1 MSKVALITG
10 VTGQDGSYL
19 AELLLEKG
27 YEVHGIKRRASSF
40 NTERVDHIYQDP
52 HSGNP
57 KFHLHYGDL
66 TDSSN
71 LTRILQEVQPDEVY
85 NLGAMSHVA
94 VSFDSPEYT
103 ADVDAIGTLRLL
115 EAIRFLGLE
124 KKTRFYQAS
133 TSELYGL
140 VQEIPQKEST
150 PFYPRSPYAV
160 AKLYAYWITV
170 NYRESYGMYACNG
183 ILFNHESPRRGETF
197 VTRKITRA
205 IANIAQGLE
214 SCLYLGNM
222 DSLRDW
228 GHAKDYVRMQ
238 WMMLQQDKPEDFV
251 IATGVQYSVRQFV
264 EMAAAQLGIK
274 LRFEGEG
281 VNEKGI
287 VVSVTGHDAPG
298 VKPGDVMIA
307 VDPRYFRPAEVET
320 LLGDPAK
327 AHEKLGWK
335 PEITLRQMI
344 AGVLRMKT
352 QRIFGA
358 GHRGMVGSAIVRQ
371 LSQRNNVELVLRTRD
386 QLNLL
391 DASAVQ
397 AFFAAERIDQVYL
410 AAAKVGGIVANNTY
424 PADFIYENMM
434 IESNIIHA
442 AHLHNVN
449 KLLFLGSSCIYPKQA
464 TQPIAESELL
474 QGTLE
479 PTNEPYAIAKIA
491 GIKLC
496 ESYNRQYGRD
506 YRSVMPTNLY
516 GPHDNFHPSNS
527 HVIPALL
534 RRFHEARG
542 QNAPDVVVWGSGT
555 PMREFLHVDDMAAA
569 SIHVMELAQE
579 VLQEYTQPM
588 LSHINV
594 GTGVD
599 CTIRELAQTIAE
611 VVGYKG
617 RVVFDASKPDGT
629 PRKLL
634 DVTRLHQLG
643 WYHEISLQ
651 AGLAST
657 YQWFLENQQ
666 RYRG

>member
-1 MSKVALITG
+1 
-10 VTGQDGSYL
+10 
-19 AELLLEKG
+19 
-27 YEVHGIKRRASSF
+27 
-40 NTERVDHIYQDP
+40 
-52 HSGNP
+52 
-57 KFHLHYGDL
+57 
-66 TDSSN
+66 
-71 LTRILQEVQPDEVY
+71 
-85 NLGAMSHVA
+85 
-94 VSFDSPEYT
+94 
-103 ADVDAIGTLRLL
+103 
-115 EAIRFLGLE
+115 
-124 KKTRFYQAS
+124 
-133 TSELYGL
+133 
-140 VQEIPQKEST
+140 
-150 PFYPRSPYAV
+150 
-160 AKLYAYWITV
+160 
-170 NYRESYGMYACNG
+170 
-183 ILFNHESPRRGETF
+183 
-197 VTRKITRA
+197 
-205 IANIAQGLE
+205 
-214 SCLYLGNM
+214 
-222 DSLRDW
+222 
-228 GHAKDYVRMQ
+228 
-238 WMMLQQDKPEDFV
+238 
-251 IATGVQYSVRQFV
+251 
-264 EMAAAQLGIK
+264 
-274 LRFEGEG
+274 
-281 VNEKGI
+281 
-287 VVSVTGHDAPG
+287 
-298 VKPGDVMIA
+298 
-307 VDPRYFRPAEVET
+307 
-320 LLGDPAK
+320 
-327 AHEKLGWK
+327 
-335 PEITLRQMI
+335 
-344 AGVLRMKT
+344 MKT
-352 QRIFGA
+352 QRIFVA
-358 GHRGMVGSAIVRQ
+358 GHRGMVGAAIVRQ
-371 LSQRNNVELVLRTRD
+371 LAQRDNVELVLRTRD

-391 DASAVQ
+391 DAGAVQ
-397 AFFAAERIDQVYL
+397 AFFAAESIDQVYL

-474 QGTLE
+474 QGQLE

-534 RRFHEARG
+534 RRFHEARE
-542 QNAPDVVVWGSGT
+542 QNTPDVVVWGSGT

-599 CTIRELAQTIAE
+599 CTIRELAQTIAQ

-643 WYHEISLQ
+643 WYHEISLE